1 MSLNF
6 STAFWKGSNN
16 PSDDGEVSID
26 WDLKL
31 SYSKEVASD
40 DPYNPNPFK
49 GAENA
54 KKATQDSDG
63 FFSAIAGAFPYT
75 VGGRDYYDNYDANL
89 TANSNNSFFGW
100 YLTGYDQNDL
110 SDFHRANP
118 WILDNNGKELNLFFE
133 SDQATVEKLGRNQI
147 YGTTFYEEIFN
158 NFIQSGYAEG
168 SFTLTSVSNLSIT
181 VSGLGEKNQTDFEKM
196 HLAVDDV
203 HICKGE
209 SPGGDVDNPWDMN
222 QVKLFNSAGVQTP
235 ATSDY
240 EDRNGGTY
248 VDQDN
253 RRFGY
258 TTAGG
263 QATFTTPANTLQN
276 MHAGKHT
283 IKIYFN
289 TNDGLYNS
297 GAFYGFKFNFS

>member
-6 STAFWKGSNN
+6 PTAFWKDSN
-16 PSDDGEVSID
+16 PSDEDVEFSID
-26 WDLKL
+26 WDLYL
-31 SYSKEVASD
+31 YYSEEVASD

-54 KKATQDSDG
+54 KKATQDSNG

-89 TANSNNSFFGW
+89 TADGNNSFFGW

-133 SDQATVEKLGRNQI
+133 SDQATVEKLGRNQT
-147 YGTTFYEEIFN
+147 YGTKFYDEIFN

-168 SFTLTSVSNLSIT
+168 SFTLTSDSNLSIT
-181 VSGLGEKNQTDFEKM
+181 VSGLGEKKATDFEKM
-196 HLAVDDV
+196 HLAVDGV
-203 HICKGE
+203 HICKGG
-209 SPGGDVDNPWDMN
+209 SPGGGTSTNGWDMN
-222 QVKLFNSAGVQTP
+222 QVKLFNSDGDQTP
-235 ATSDY
+235 TQYA
-240 EDRNGGTY
+240 DRDGGTY

-258 TTAGG
+258 TTAAG
-263 QATFTTPANTLQN
+263 QATFTTGL
-276 MHAGKHT
+276 GDGEHT

>member
-6 STAFWKGSNN
+6 PTAFWKDSN
-16 PSDDGEVSID
+16 PSDSNDGVDID
-26 WDLKL
+26 WNLYL
-31 SYSKEVASD
+31 YYSTNGNIGASQVTSSSA
-40 DPYNPNPFK
+40 P
-49 GAENA
+49 
-54 KKATQDSDG
+54 
-63 FFSAIAGAFPYT
+63 FFSEITSAHPYT
-75 VGGRDYYDNYDANL
+75 VKGQDYYPTYPE
-89 TANSNNSFFGW
+89 TTTSNESEAFFGW
-100 YLTGYDQNDL
+100 LLAGYDQNDL

-168 SFTLTSVSNLSIT
+168 SFTLTSASNLSIT
-181 VSGLGEKNQTDFEKM
+181 VSGLGERNQTDFEKM

-203 HICKGE
+203 HICKGQ
-209 SPGGDVDNPWDMN
+209 SPGDSITTGEWDMN
-222 QVKLFNSAGVQTP
+222 QVKLFNSDGTQTP
-235 ATSDY
+235 DPAPP
-240 EDRNGGTY
+240 RAGGIY

-263 QATFTTPANTLQN
+263 QATFTPDNTLV
-276 MHAGKHT
+276 AGEHT

>member
-6 STAFWKGSNN
+6 PTAFWKGSNN

-26 WDLKL
+26 WNLKL
-31 SYSKEVASD
+31 YYSEQELDENGQSTTPYLGTENVKEAIQ
-40 DPYNPNPFK
+40 N
-49 GAENA
+49 
-54 KKATQDSDG
+54 SDG

-89 TANSNNSFFGW
+89 TADGNNSFFGW
-100 YLTGYDQNDL
+100 FLNGYDQNDL

-147 YGTTFYEEIFN
+147 YGTKFYEEIFN

-168 SFTLTSVSNLSIT
+168 SFTLTSVSDLSIT

-209 SPGGDVDNPWDMN
+209 SPGGDVVNPWDMN
-222 QVKLFNSAGVQTP
+222 QVKLFNSDGDQTP
-235 ATSDY
+235 TQYA
-240 EDRNGGTY
+240 DRVGGTY

-263 QATFTTPANTLQN
+263 QATFTPDNTLV
-276 MHAGKHT
+276 AGEHT

>member
-40 DPYNPNPFK
+40 DPYNPNHFK

-89 TANSNNSFFGW
+89 TADGNNSFFGW

-168 SFTLTSVSNLSIT
+168 SFTLTSASNLSIT
-181 VSGLGEKNQTDFEKM
+181 VSGLGERNQTDFEKM

-203 HICKGE
+203 HICKGQ
-209 SPGGDVDNPWDMN
+209 SPGDSITTGEWDMN
-222 QVKLFNSAGVQTP
+222 QVKLFNSDGTQTP
-235 ATSDY
+235 DPAPP
-240 EDRNGGTY
+240 RAGGIY

-263 QATFTTPANTLQN
+263 QATFTPDNTLV
-276 MHAGKHT
+276 AGEHT